1 MAPQC
6 GVGVAVSSVSPS
18 SWSRLP
24 ATSSA
29 TLRSAV
35 ELTLVLLLAVQAAR
49 LTWVLL
55 APLPP
60 APQPR
65 PDAIASTPAP
75 PVTTDFFFR
84 DAGGIV
90 PPPGAASALYTVY
103 SVRTGVLAGSAIL
116 AGADGLQV
124 AYRIGDVLPD
134 GSVLESVQATGVVVR
149 SGATRREIALAEG
162 PPGAVPAVA
171 TTLSG
176 AGLPGANPSGAIL
189 PGAIPAASTAIDAK
203 QLLQQIGLR
212 PHTDGGRV
220 SGYEL
225 QSRGDGAL
233 MRQAGLQAGDIL
245 QAVDGNALTPE
256 RLGEL
261 EQTLTTRGSVAL
273 TVLRDGQPRTINL
286 QTRLP

>member
-6 GVGVAVSSVSPS
+6 GVDVAVSNVLPRPSPRVPPLS
-18 SWSRLP
+18 P
-24 ATSSA
+24 AA
-29 TLRSAV
+29 LRGAV
-35 ELTLVLLLAVQAAR
+35 ELALVLLLAVQAGR

-55 APLPP
+55 APVSP
-60 APQPR
+60 APRPR
-65 PDAIASTPAP
+65 PGALATTPAQ

-84 DAGGIV
+84 GADSAAAPASGG
-90 PPPGAASALYTVY
+90 SSTYTVF
-103 SVRTGVLAGSAIL
+103 SVRTGDLGGSAIL
-116 AGADGLQV
+116 AGPDGMQV
-124 AYRIGDVLPD
+124 AYRVGDALPD
-134 GSVLESVQATGVVVR
+134 GSVLESVGPSGVVVR
-149 SGATRREIALAEG
+149 SGNTRSDIALVDAPVG
-162 PPGAVPAVA
+162 SAPAPA
-171 TTLSG
+171 STLSL
-176 AGLPGANPSGAIL
+176 AA
-189 PGAIPAASTAIDAK
+189 PATPTAAIDAK
-203 QLLQQIGLR
+203 QLLSQIGLLPR
-212 PHTDGGRV
+212 TEGGRV

-261 EQTLTTRGSVAL
+261 EQALTTRGSVAL